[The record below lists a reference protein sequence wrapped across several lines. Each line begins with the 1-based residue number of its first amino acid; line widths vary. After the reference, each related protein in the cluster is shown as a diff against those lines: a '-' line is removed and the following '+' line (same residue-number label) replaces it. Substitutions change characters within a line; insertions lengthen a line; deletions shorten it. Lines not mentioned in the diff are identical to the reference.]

1 MFRKAFPVCLAAL
14 LTTSC
19 AQTGLT
25 RIEVVDTA
33 CNWVKPILV
42 TEADIMTMDERTKR
56 AILTHNK
63 TWKANCD
70 SQTGKAANNGKN

>member
-1 MFRKAFPVCLAAL
+1 MLM
-14 LTTSC
+14 TSC
-19 AQTGLT
+19 AETGST
-25 RIEVVDTA
+25 NNMVVVDTA

-42 TEADIMTMDERTKR
+42 TEADILSMDDRTKR

-70 SQTGKAANNGKN
+70 TEAAK

>member
-1 MFRKAFPVCLAAL
+1 MV
-14 LTTSC
+14 
-19 AQTGLT
+19 
-25 RIEVVDTA
+25 VVDTA

-42 TEADIMTMDERTKR
+42 TEADILSMDDRTKR

-70 SQTGKAANNGKN
+70 TEAAK

>member
-1 MFRKAFPVCLAAL
+1 
-14 LTTSC
+14 
-19 AQTGLT
+19 
-25 RIEVVDTA
+25 VVDTA

-63 TWKANCD
+63 TWKANCQQED
-70 SQTGKAANNGKN
+70 K